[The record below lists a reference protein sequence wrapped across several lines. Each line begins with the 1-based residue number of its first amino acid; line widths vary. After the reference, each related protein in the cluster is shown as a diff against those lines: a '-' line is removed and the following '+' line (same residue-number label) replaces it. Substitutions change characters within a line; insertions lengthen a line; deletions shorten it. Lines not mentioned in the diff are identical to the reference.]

1 MTINDYNK
9 IQINYNIKRNADNQV
24 IERSTMVNIRC
35 DSTEEGIKLYK
46 ELKSMLN
53 GELTPHV
60 DSGNSSSSI
69 PSSSNSANLFP
80 PNDNICPRCGGAL
93 RERRSKTGSTF
104 LGCSNY
110 PSCRFVKDI

>member
-9 IQINYNIKRNADNQV
+9 IQINYTIKRNADNQV

-35 DSTEEGIKLYK
+35 DTTEESVKLYQ
-46 ELKSMLN
+46 ELKANLN
-53 GELTPHV
+53 GELTPH
-60 DSGNSSSSI
+60 DSADKIAIN
-69 PSSSNSANLFP
+69 NSANLFP